1 MEIILTAKLN
11 DHIVEFE
18 SNLGYGTAYWE
29 SNEPPI
35 LNTHYNIELDI
46 DDFFEWEKNITI
58 EERNE
63 PRINHIDNNIFFSA
77 KVISCEDDGV
87 LILSLAND
95 IVLIESS
102 ATCEINEFVSF
113 FTTSDNVRLY
123 PIEL

>member
-1 MEIILTAKLN
+1 MKIIVKEKLS
-11 DHIVEFE
+11 DHIVKFK
-18 SNLGYGTAYWE
+18 SNLGYGAANWE
-29 SNEPPI
+29 NNKPPK
-35 LNTHYNIELDI
+35 LNTSYDIELDI

-63 PRINHIDNNIFFSA
+63 PRINHIDNKIFFSA

-123 PIEL
+123 PIKL